1 MNGTSCSG
9 NPEDEFAN
17 AKMHYNPT
25 GCPHPYHIGDLPPL
39 IENNRFC
46 IYECFVR

>member
-1 MNGTSCSG
+1 MSCTG
-9 NPEDEFAN
+9 NAEDEFAN

-25 GCPHPYHIGDLPPL
+25 GCPHPYHLGDLPPL

-46 IYECFVR
+46 IYECFIR